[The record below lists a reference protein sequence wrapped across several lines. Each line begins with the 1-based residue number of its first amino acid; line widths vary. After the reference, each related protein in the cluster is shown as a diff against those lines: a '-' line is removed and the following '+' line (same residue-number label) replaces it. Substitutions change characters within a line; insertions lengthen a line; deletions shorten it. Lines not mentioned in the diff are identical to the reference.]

1 MPALGLEGLTAACK
15 SFVEARREPRTFKRG
30 DRIYTID
37 DPSAGL
43 YILRKGLVG
52 LVYHSAK
59 GSDHLLRI
67 FKTGQFFGHRSFFAD
82 EPHHA
87 TALAL
92 EQIEVDFVPRD
103 AVEHVFRMDPKFA
116 RIVIVSLAKELRH
129 AEIWRVLVSEQDV
142 LARTAHSVVIL
153 KDLDPEHPW
162 TRAEIAN
169 FCASTPPSVVRA
181 LAELEARGLVRQTG
195 RAIEIVDRWGLL
207 QIETETD

>member
-1 MPALGLEGLTAACK
+1 MAGLGLEGLTPACRA
-15 SFVEARREPRTFKRG
+15 FVEARREARSYKRG
-30 DRIYTID
+30 DRVYAVGAPASGI
-37 DPSAGL
+37 

-52 LVYHSAK
+52 LVYQSAK
-59 GSDHLLRI
+59 GSDHLLRV
-67 FKTGQFFGHRSFFAD
+67 FKSGQFFGHRSFFAD

-92 EQIEVDFVPRD
+92 EVVEADFVPRE

-116 RIVIVSLAKELRH
+116 RIVIESLARELRH

-169 FCASTPPSVVRA
+169 FCASTAPSVVRA
-181 LAELEARGLVRQTG
+181 LTELESRGLIRQSG
-195 RAIEIVDRWGLL
+195 RSIEIIDRWGLL
-207 QIETETD
+207 QIETETV